1 MLHKFNTFA
10 RILIVVLL
18 AVPIYPISPAY
29 ASEVTE
35 TETFDGTDGAL
46 VTDLAIPSGTLAV
59 DGDDVSTR
67 NDQNCCGVGGQY
79 FFSLKDNYA
88 GGQQATS
95 YTFTL
100 PHTDHNIKEVGFRM
114 AGVNYAYTVQYNY
127 SDSTN
132 ETVNYNAQNNSS
144 YEDITKA
151 ITGKYITTFVV
162 TVSDWVG
169 IDTIY
174 WKYDSTPVLNVP
186 QNLTATPNY
195 QNGTIAIDWDAPASS
210 NTSVEQYE
218 IAWGVGDT
226 EVTSQTATTTD
237 TEYSITA
244 SAMDT
249 AFSEVHGVLHVK
261 IRAQN
266 TTSSVNSNYTS
277 VLATTVVNK
286 PPTPSNLA
294 YTESNGTYTLT
305 WSAPSGGF
313 VNASY
318 YRLSLDT
325 ADAGNFVE
333 LNGNITELTFAT
345 QHNVTSDTAFDWKVA
360 ACGSEGDCN
369 YNATSVGYTAP
380 AIALGPPMN
389 PAVSNVYDT
398 GVLVDWDVANSG
410 NRSAETYSLY
420 YRINGTSD
428 DTIVTGITDT
438 EYTIPYSAI
447 TDNTYVFSIK
457 AINATLSLESGYS
470 TEPTLAVVNQKVL
483 DDIAAVEAAA
493 AAEAQAAA
501 EAAEAAYQAELQANL
516 AETGILETN
525 AEREYR
531 EATEVIVIVME
542 DGSEGEYTQVDVN
555 DGTVERDNQ
564 RAANEEKYGCYVT
577 DEAIERGD
585 CGDIKVYDEM
595 EDEEWDDEEWVD
607 DEDIEWVEI
616 ETEDGWV
623 EVPLEELEWIEENEP
638 VYEVYD
644 EEEGWVEVSEEE
656 FEEILEYEAEK
667 DAKELEY
674 LEENLEI
681 LEEFELVLTEEEMEN
696 LTEEEILEIEKEF
709 EEFIETIILVEE
721 YLEELEWVEDEEFIV
736 EIVIEED
743 IDLVDVLVS
752 TGVFPPTDEQKQ
764 EDLENCVDCEVIV
777 IIEDF
782 PDELPEI
789 VSELE
794 EILEED
800 KLTEEELEDLTEE
813 EVEEYKEERKEAV
826 EAYVEELEEEILEE
840 VLPETVTVE
849 EYEEIKEK
857 EVEELTEEELEIVV
871 EVVEEIIEE
880 VVDTEEL
887 AEVIE
892 AEDIEILE
900 EEELEDLSEEELEA
914 YEEEIEEVIEEFVE
928 ELETE
933 ELVVVVE
940 QVAEVGVENLAVADE
955 QTVKVIQAV
964 VAEVVDVETVEELSE
979 EEVEVVADVLGFEE
993 EEDVQII
1000 AEAAATDE
1008 TVAEAVDEFVERAV
1022 QAAEEG
1028 GTQQPYTLADAVT
1041 EVQLEEFLENPIGA
1055 IVEVNLEELVTT
1067 SVAEI
1072 GNDMTS
1078 DQKEKAQEVVVP
1090 VIIASQIVAQAGA
1103 LMTRR
1108 F

>member
-1 MLHKFNTFA
+1 
-10 RILIVVLL
+10 
-18 AVPIYPISPAY
+18 
-29 ASEVTE
+29 
-35 TETFDGTDGAL
+35 
-46 VTDLAIPSGTLAV
+46 
-59 DGDDVSTR
+59 
-67 NDQNCCGVGGQY
+67 
-79 FFSLKDNYA
+79 
-88 GGQQATS
+88 
-95 YTFTL
+95 
-100 PHTDHNIKEVGFRM
+100 M

-132 ETVNYNAQNNSS
+132 ETVNYNAQSNSS

-174 WKYDSTPVLNVP
+174 WKYDSTPVINVP

-195 QNGTIAIDWDAPASS
+195 ENGTIAIDWDAPSSS

-218 IAWGVGDT
+218 IAWGLGDT

-244 SAMDT
+244 SALDT

-277 VLATTVVNK
+277 VLATTIVNK
-286 PPTPSNLA
+286 PPKPSNLA

-305 WSAPSGGF
+305 WSAPSPGF
-313 VNASY
+313 VSASY
-318 YRLSLDT
+318 YRLSIDT

-333 LNGNITELTFAT
+333 LNGNIDALTFAT

-389 PAVSNVYDT
+389 PAVSNVYET

-420 YRINGTSD
+420 YRINGTSEN
-428 DTIVTGITDT
+428 TIVTGITDT

-447 TDNTYVFSIK
+447 TDNTYVFSLK

-501 EAAEAAYQAELQANL
+501 EAAEAAYQAEVQANL

-531 EATEVIVIVME
+531 EATEIIIIVLD

-585 CGDIKVYDEM
+585 CGEIEVYDEM
-595 EDEEWDDEEWVD
+595 EDEDWDDEGWVD
-607 DEDIEWVEI
+607 DEDDIEWIEI

-623 EVPLEELEWIEENEP
+623 EVPVDET

-656 FEEILEYEAEK
+656 FEEILEFEEDVA
-667 DAKELEY
+667 AKELEY
-674 LEENLEI
+674 LEENLEL

-709 EEFIETIILVEE
+709 IEFIETIVEIE
-721 YLEELEWVEDEEFIV
+721 DYLDEFEEDFEDYEV
-736 EIVIEED
+736 VIVIEED
-743 IDLVDVLVS
+743 IDLVDVLVN
-752 TGVFPPTDEQKQ
+752 TGVFPPTEEQKQ
-764 EDLENCVDCEVIV
+764 EDLENCKDCQVVV

-782 PDELPEI
+782 PDEFPEEEL
-789 VSELE
+789 SELE
-794 EILEED
+794 EILEEE
-800 KLTEEELEDLTEE
+800 KLSEEELEELTEE
-813 EVEEYKEERKEAV
+813 EVEDYKEERKEAV
-826 EAYVEELEEEILEE
+826 EAYVEEVEEEILEE
-840 VLPETVTVE
+840 ILPETVTVE
-849 EYEEIKEK
+849 EFEEIKEK
-857 EVEELTEEELEIVV
+857 DIEELTEEEVELVV
-871 EVVEEIIEE
+871 EVATEVIEE

-892 AEDIEILE
+892 AEDIVILE
-900 EEELEDLSEEELEA
+900 EEELEELSEEELEI
-914 YEEEIEEVIEEFVE
+914 YEEELDEVIEEFVE
-928 ELETE
+928 ELATE

-940 QVAEVGVENLAVADE
+940 QIAEVGVENLAVADE

-979 EEVEVVADVLGFEE
+979 EEVAVVADVLGFEE
-993 EEDVQII
+993 EEDVAII
-1000 AEAAATDE
+1000 AEAAANDE
-1008 TVAEAVDEFVERAV
+1008 NVQEAVDEFVGRAV
-1022 QAAEEG
+1022 DNADVEN
-1028 GTQQPYTLADAVT
+1028 YTLADVVT
-1041 EVQLEEFLENPIGA
+1041 EVQVEVFLENPVGALLDVNIG
-1055 IVEVNLEELVTT
+1055 EMELG
-1067 SVAEI
+1067 SI
-1072 GNDMTS
+1072 GDDMTS

-1090 VIIASQIVAQAGA
+1090 VIIVSQVIAQAGA
-1103 LMTRR
+1103 LITRR